1 MSDVTAAGPAPAAAA
16 PTGGFQF
23 PSLNALGTMLK
34 RGDIVLAVGVLTIL
48 VVLILPPIFLDLFL
62 AISIILSALP
72 NDGAV
77 HLHVARI
84 LRLPD
89 RAPDRDHAAAVAAAP
104 ICSVRRSAPSGV
116 LILDNVQLEANN
128 YVIKIK
134 EVEGGTGRVWPGQH
148 MVMDPTGPQVK
159 LPGLHTTEPTFG
171 LPAT

>member
-1 MSDVTAAGPAPAAAA
+1 MTALFIYTSLEFSAF
-16 PTGGFQF
+16 PTV
-23 PSLNALGTMLK
+23 LLIATML
-34 RGDIVLAVGVLTIL
+34 R
-48 VVLILPPIFLDLFL
+48 
-62 AISIILSALP
+62 LSP
-72 NDGAV
+72 Q
-77 HLHVARI
+77 
-84 LRLPD
+84 RL
-89 RAPDRDHAAAVAAAP
+89 

>member
-1 MSDVTAAGPAPAAAA
+1 MTALFIYTSLEFSAF
-16 PTGGFQF
+16 PTV
-23 PSLNALGTMLK
+23 LLIATML
-34 RGDIVLAVGVLTIL
+34 R
-48 VVLILPPIFLDLFL
+48 
-62 AISIILSALP
+62 LSP
-72 NDGAV
+72 Q
-77 HLHVARI
+77 
-84 LRLPD
+84 RL
-89 RAPDRDHAAAVAAAP
+89 

-148 MVMDPTGPQVK
+148 MVMDPTGAQVK